1 MRERARKARHE
12 AYLAAKERRK
22 NDPRTSELKAKV
34 KAARREA
41 NARARERRKT
51 DPKQIALKEKLKKD
65 RQAAAASA
73 KEQRRSRTAAAK
85 KTARAD
91 KDEHLRLTIAAAN
104 TGAML
109 ERIYGKP
116 DQDAPV
122 TITTSSIAV
131 GRAALT
137 VIEGGKSPKAQKE
150 PAG

>member
-22 NDPRTSELKAKV
+22 NDPRTAELKAKV

-41 NARARERRKT
+41 NARAKERRKT

-65 RQAAAASA
+65 RQAATALAR
-73 KEQRRSRTAAAK
+73 EQRRSRTAAAK
-85 KTARAD
+85 KAERAGKD
-91 KDEHLRLTIAAAN
+91 KHLRSRIAAAN
-104 TGAML
+104 AGAIL

-116 DQDAPV
+116 DVDVPV
-122 TITTSSIAV
+122 TITPRSIAV

-137 VIEGGKSPKAQKE
+137 VIDGGKSPKTE
-150 PAG
+150 RTRSR